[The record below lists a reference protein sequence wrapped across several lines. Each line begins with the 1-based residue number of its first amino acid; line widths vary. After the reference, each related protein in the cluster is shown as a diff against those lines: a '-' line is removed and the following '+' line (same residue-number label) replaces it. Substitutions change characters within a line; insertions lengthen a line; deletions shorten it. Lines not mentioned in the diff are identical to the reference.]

1 MMEKEKIMKAILH
14 TGGKTD
20 EQILKGGGMVRV
32 DDIEMIRAYMD
43 AWDGVEVFVRPSCDG
58 DGYAMVGWD
67 ESDVEINAR
76 VKEAIYLMEQD
87 PVFGAYFDEREQ
99 FDHDWREGKYE
110 PAGSISFD
118 DADVEIFEETDE
130 EKLARLISS
139 HPGLPIIAMVEY
151 EVVGDDESRRWA
163 GSIGSCRVTEYVYTE
178 YGSMDGERIWQRH
191 DAGDLVDRMVEDM
204 DGVEYETAR
213 QQAWETVD
221 AMPWEKA
228 IILNIDLPEEV

>member
-1 MMEKEKIMKAILH
+1 MKKNEIKKAILH

-43 AWDGVEVFVRPSCDG
+43 AWDGVEVFVMPSCDG

-99 FDHDWREGKYE
+99 FDHDWREGKR
-110 PAGSISFD
+110 S
-118 DADVEIFEETDE
+118 
-130 EKLARLISS
+130 
-139 HPGLPIIAMVEY
+139 
-151 EVVGDDESRRWA
+151 
-163 GSIGSCRVTEYVYTE
+163 
-178 YGSMDGERIWQRH
+178 
-191 DAGDLVDRMVEDM
+191 
-204 DGVEYETAR
+204 
-213 QQAWETVD
+213 
-221 AMPWEKA
+221 
-228 IILNIDLPEEV
+228 